1 MAMVRRGWAVP
12 APIMVKRAAP
22 VPIGIHIQLG
32 QVGVIGHAFQIGL
45 GDDGDAARCR
55 FFDVADGDV
64 RQDIDLA
71 CFDGDDAVVF
81 DDNCKKIIE
90 TLGIQLLRDS
100 A

>member
-22 VPIGIHIQLG
+22 VPIGINIQLG

-64 RQDIDLA
+64 CQDVDLA
-71 CFDGDDAVVF
+71 CLYGDDRVVF
-81 DDNCKKIIE
+81 SDFGDRFIE
-90 TLGIQLLRDS
+90 AFSR
-100 A
+100 

>member
-32 QVGVIGHAFQIGL
+32 QVGVVGHAFQIGL

-55 FFDVADGDV
+55 FFDVADSDV
-64 RQDIDLA
+64 RQDVDLA
-71 CFDGDDAVVF
+71 CLYGDDRVVF
-81 DDNCKKIIE
+81 SDLGDRFIE
-90 TLGIQLLRDS
+90 AFS
-100 A
+100 C